1 MHNFRLLKRTSKSG
15 TYRSSKNLGSAQEL
29 QILTKNA
36 TTHLASH
43 VIFQR
48 ESKKTCYGCHERYAN
63 ISIYQ
68 KVKSKMFHKDYIS
81 LFLDFDG
88 FPKDKVWLD
97 SECCF
102 VLIVTKQYVK

>member
-1 MHNFRLLKRTSKSG
+1 VSTQFLAHQARQPLMHNFLLLKRTSKSG
-15 TYRSSKNLGSAQEL
+15 IYRSSKNLGSAQEL

-48 ESKKTCYGCHERYAN
+48 ESKKTCYGCHGRYAN

-68 KVKSKMFHKDYIS
+68 KVKLRMFLKLYFIFPDLKS
-81 LFLDFDG
+81 
-88 FPKDKVWLD
+88 FPKDKV
-97 SECCF
+97 
-102 VLIVTKQYVK
+102 